1 MTRFFLPFALTLLS
15 VSCFSQANY
24 NVTDPEKN
32 FKTAKDYFIQGEY
45 SLAYPLL
52 KPLLDKYPE
61 NTKSSH
67 AYLNQDVEYYYIVCE
82 LKLNQQI
89 AEDQAKRFIDA
100 ADNEPRQQLMSFYL
114 AQYFFTKNDYARA
127 IIYYERAGYNNL
139 SNEEIADSKFELA
152 YSYFNVGRFDDAK
165 PLFNEIHQLPGN
177 KYYYDAN
184 YYYGYLAYRDHD
196 YNEALRSFQ
205 IVESIPKYRSMVPY
219 YIAQIYYFQGN
230 KDQALRYGESKLSQD
245 NLYYR
250 KDLSLL
256 IGQIYFEEKKFSK
269 ALPLLESYVNNSDKV
284 SKEVMYELSYCY
296 YDANQVN
303 KAIEG
308 FKQLSNE
315 KDSLGQNSMYL
326 LGDLYLRTD
335 QKENAR
341 NAFLYSADNGSN
353 RKLQEISRFNYAK
366 LSYELGY
373 QDIALSSMNKFL
385 DLYPTSEYA
394 NEAKEIVINLLANT
408 NNYAQAL
415 AMYQSFNK
423 PTPTMLRVY
432 PKIMFG
438 LATQNINDQKLTDAD
453 DLLTKIIKD
462 PNAGSVLPFADFWK
476 GEVAFRLS
484 RYDEAI
490 KYISD
495 YLQYGGVQGEANPRN
510 ARYVLGYSYLKIENY
525 SQALANFKQVAP
537 VVSPNSST
545 LEQDAYVRTADCY
558 FMQKNYAIA
567 KKMYQDVINNGLSQS
582 DYSLYQVALING
594 INNPEAKIKTFNTLV
609 QRYPQ
614 SDLVT
619 ASYMQ
624 IANAYMVQEKFQDAI
639 PYLNKILDIKLAASQ
654 YPNVYLKLGLAYYN
668 LNNNDEALKDYQKLV
683 TLYPQSNEANE
694 ALDNM
699 KNIYVEMGRP
709 GDYVDFVRKAGKVIS
724 VTEADSLTYAAA
736 ELKYSNSDC
745 AGAITAFNNYLTS
758 YPQGA
763 YILKANFYKS
773 ECFLKNK
780 DFQNAVTGYEAV
792 VNMGSSPFAERAALE
807 AARIYYFEL
816 KDYQKSTIY
825 FTRLLS
831 LATTPEDQMEA
842 LRGLVR
848 SYYQTK
854 DYTQA
859 NNIAQELLTK
869 KGISSDDKAI
879 ANLVLGK
886 SLQANNQYDQAIAAF
901 KQVAAIN
908 KSEWGAEARY
918 ETANCYYSLNQLSV
932 AEKSAMEV
940 IKVTSSYDYWVA
952 KAYILLGDI
961 FLKQKDYFNAK
972 ATYKSVADNATIPEL
987 KKEAQDKLNIAI
999 GEEQQNSK
1007 VDTTSG
1013 NKQQTINKCPTCLKN

>member
-1 MTRFFLPFALTLLS
+1 MTRFFLPFVLTLFS
-15 VSCFSQANY
+15 VSCFSQANN

-32 FKTAKDYFIQGEY
+32 FKTAKDYFIKGEY

-67 AYLNQDVEYYYIVCE
+67 AYLNQDVEYYYIVCG
-82 LKLNQQI
+82 LKMDQEI
-89 AEDQAKRFIDA
+89 AEDEAKSFIDA
-100 ADNEPRQQLMSFYL
+100 SNNEPREQLMSFYL
-114 AQYFFTKNDYARA
+114 AHYYFLKNDYAHA
-127 IIYYERAGYNNL
+127 VIYYEKAGYNNL
-139 SNEEIADSKFELA
+139 SNDQIADAKFELA

-184 YYYGYLAYRDHD
+184 YYYGYLCYRDDD
-196 YNEALRSFQ
+196 YNKALRSFQ
-205 IVESIPKYRSMVPY
+205 KVESIPRYQSLVPY

-230 KDQALRYGESKLSQD
+230 KDEALRYGESKLSQG
-245 NLYYR
+245 NIYYR

-256 IGQIYFEEKKFSK
+256 MGQIYFEKKEFSK

-296 YDANQVN
+296 YNDNQLN

-326 LGDLYLRTD
+326 LGDLYLKTE

-341 NAFLYSADNGSN
+341 SAFAYSADNGSN

-373 QDIALSSMNKFL
+373 QGVALSSMNKFL
-385 DLYPTSEYA
+385 DLYPGSEYDG
-394 NEAKEIVINLLANT
+394 EAKEIVINLLANS
-408 NNYAQAL
+408 NNYADAL
-415 AMYQSFNK
+415 ALYKSFDK
-423 PTPTMLRVY
+423 PTITMLRIY
-432 PKIMFG
+432 PKILFG
-438 LATQNINDQKLTDAD
+438 LATEDINDQKLSDAD
-453 DLLTKIIKD
+453 DLLSKIIRD
-462 PNAGSVLPFADFWK
+462 PNAGDVLPFADFWK
-476 GEVAFRLS
+476 SEVSFRLS

-490 KYISD
+490 KYMSD
-495 YLQYGGVQGEANPRN
+495 YLQYGGIQGEANPTN
-510 ARYVLGYSYLKIENY
+510 ARYVLGYSYLKIASY
-525 SQALANFKQVAP
+525 ALAIDNFKRVAP
-537 VVSPNSST
+537 TVSPASSA
-545 LEQDAYVRTADCY
+545 LEQDAYVREADCY
-558 FMQKNYAIA
+558 FMQKNYSTA
-567 KKMYQDVINNGLSQS
+567 KRMYQNVINNGLSQS
-582 DYSLYQVALING
+582 DYSLYQVALIDG
-594 INNPEAKIKTFNTLV
+594 INNPAEKIKTFNTLV

-619 ASYMQ
+619 NSYMQ

-639 PYLNKILDIKLAASQ
+639 PYLNKILNVPSASGQ

-668 LNNNDEALKDYQKLV
+668 MNNNAEALKNYQKLV
-683 TLYPQSNEANE
+683 TLYPQSSEANE
-694 ALDNM
+694 ALGNM
-699 KNIYVEMGRP
+699 KNIYVEMGSP
-709 GDYVDFVRKAGKVIS
+709 NDYIDFMRKAGKVLS

-736 ELKYSNSDC
+736 ELKYSNNDC
-745 AGAITAFNNYLTS
+745 TGAIAAFNNYLTTF
-758 YPQGA
+758 PQGA

-773 ECFLKNK
+773 ECYLKNN

-792 VNMGSSPFAERAALE
+792 VNMGSSPYAERAALE
-807 AARIYYFEL
+807 AARIYYFNL
-816 KDYQKSTIY
+816 KDYKKSTIY
-825 FTRLLS
+825 FTKLLS
-831 LATTPEDQMEA
+831 LATTPDNQMEA

-859 NNIAQELLTK
+859 NNTAKELLTK
-869 KGISSDDKAI
+869 KGISTDDKAI

-886 SLQANNQYDQAIAAF
+886 SLEANNQYDDAIAAF
-901 KQVAAIN
+901 KEVAAIN

-918 ETANCYYSLNQLSV
+918 EIANCYFSLNQLS
-932 AEKSAMEV
+932 ASEKSAMQV
-940 IKVTSSYDYWVA
+940 IKVTASYDYWVA

-999 GEEQQNSK
+999 SEEQQNSK
-1007 VDTTSG
+1007 VETTPDTT
-1013 NKQQTINKCPTCLKN
+1013 K